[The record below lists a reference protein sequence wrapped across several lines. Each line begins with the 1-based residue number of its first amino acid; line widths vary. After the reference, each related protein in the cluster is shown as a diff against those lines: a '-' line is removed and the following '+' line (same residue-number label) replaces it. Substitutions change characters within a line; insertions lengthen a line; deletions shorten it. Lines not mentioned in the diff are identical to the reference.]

1 MFQPTQPSV
10 SASRQSEDSLV
21 GNKRNR
27 NNHPIDTI
35 LLLLEANQYIGQHF
49 LNLPQGRLLANQ
61 ISMRNMIKQI
71 QKYKHCRI
79 DTKLFN
85 EKECVVINL

>member
-10 SASRQSEDSLV
+10 SASRQSENSLV

-49 LNLPQGRLLANQ
+49 VNLPQGKAAGKSNFNAKYDQ
-61 ISMRNMIKQI
+61 TNTKI
-71 QKYKHCRI
+71 QTLQNRYQ
-79 DTKLFN
+79 
-85 EKECVVINL
+85 VI